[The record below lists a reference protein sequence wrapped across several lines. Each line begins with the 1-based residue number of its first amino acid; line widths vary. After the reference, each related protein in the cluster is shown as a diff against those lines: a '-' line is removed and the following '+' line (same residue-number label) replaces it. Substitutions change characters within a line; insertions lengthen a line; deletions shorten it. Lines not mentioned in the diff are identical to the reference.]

1 MAYLNCGRC
10 GLEIKVQA
18 AFLRAENCPRCLAR
32 TATVMPMVL
41 STNRVTAAAGWGPR
55 ASDQL
60 NDPAPEPADDE
71 HPA

>member
-18 AFLRAENCPRCLAR
+18 AFQRVENCPRCLAR

-41 STNRVTAAAGWGPR
+41 STSRVTLAAGWGQR
-55 ASDQL
+55 ASDQA
-60 NDPAPEPADDE
+60 NDPDFEPADDE
-71 HPA
+71 PAA